1 MKKNNKKFIRRVC
14 IIIVTITFL
23 FVIVEYEIIKGYKRN
38 IQIYNDSL
46 ITSYEEQY
54 ETIIYGFRN
63 HAKSYFDETINNDKI
78 LDIMK
83 KANEED
89 EDERVKLRKKLND
102 TLRKTYINATQ
113 NMFRQFHFVLKDSTS
128 FLRMHKVE
136 VFGDNLYEIRD
147 SVRLANDE
155 KRYVE
160 GFEEGRIFNGY
171 RFEFPLFKDDEYIGC
186 VETSIS
192 FISVVK
198 LMNELFDNP
207 SIFMMKK
214 SVVEEKVFD
223 ELIADAYIE
232 SRISSLYYDEKESF
246 EYINKDGY
254 IEFLDSL
261 NNDKLKE
268 IDKLLKE
275 EKTFI
280 IKSNNNITYSVVFL
294 KIQNI
299 VENQVGYIIFFN
311 EDKNYDI
318 LSKSLIL
325 KTGLLLSLWLVI
337 LLIIYVFYKSRKEIN
352 KILYFDKLTGGYNR
366 NMFYECI
373 NQEIARKKRYNI
385 DFSII
390 MYDIDHF
397 KRVNDIY
404 GHMTGDL
411 VLKDLTNLVRESI
424 RINDCLFRFGG
435 DEFVILLSNIG
446 LEDAKKVAE
455 KIRLKAENLDIFAE
469 NITLSLGVVEYMG
482 NENAEEILNRVDI
495 MLYKSKETG
504 RNKISYI

>member
-1 MKKNNKKFIRRVC
+1 MKKNNKKFIKKVS
-14 IIIVTITFL
+14 IIIVIITFL
-23 FVIVEYEIIKGYKRN
+23 FVIAEYEIINEYNRN

-46 ITSYEEQY
+46 IESYEQQY

-78 LDIMK
+78 LDIME

-89 EDERVKLRKKLND
+89 EDEKVKLREELNNI
-102 TLRKTYINATQ
+102 LKETYKNAVR

-136 VFGDNLYEIRD
+136 MFGDNLYEIRD
-147 SVRLANDE
+147 SVRIVNDE

-160 GFEEGRIFNGY
+160 GFEEGKIFNGY
-171 RFEFPLFKDDEYIGC
+171 RFEFPLFKNDDYIGC

-198 LMNELFDNP
+198 LIDELFDDS
-207 SIFMMKK
+207 SIFMIKK
-214 SVVEEKVFD
+214 SVVEEKVLE
-223 ELIADAYIE
+223 ELIAESYIE
-232 SRISSLYYDEKESF
+232 SGISNLYYDEKQSF
-246 EYINKDGY
+246 QYTDKDSY

-268 IDKLLKE
+268 IDELLKE
-275 EKTFI
+275 EETFV
-280 IKSNNNITYSVVFL
+280 IKSSNNISYSVVFL
-294 KIQNI
+294 RIENI
-299 VENQVGYIIFFN
+299 VEKQVGYIVFFN
-311 EDKNYDI
+311 EDNNYNL
-318 LSKSLIL
+318 LSKSLTL
-325 KTGLLLSLWLVI
+325 KTSLLLSLWLMI
-337 LLIIYVFYKSRKEIN
+337 LLIIYVFYKSKMQIN
-352 KILYFDKLTGGYNR
+352 KIAYFDKLTGAYNR
-366 NMFYECI
+366 NRFYECI
-373 NQEIARKKRYNI
+373 NQEIARSKRYNI

-390 MYDIDHF
+390 MYDIDYF
-397 KRVNDIY
+397 KKINDIY
-404 GHMTGDL
+404 GHIAGDF
-411 VLKDLTNLVRESI
+411 VLKELTNLVRESI

-446 LEDAKKVAE
+446 LKDSKKVAE
-455 KIRLKAENLDIFAE
+455 KIRLKAENADIFAE
-469 NITLSLGVVEYMG
+469 NITLSLGVVEYTG

-504 RNKISYI
+504 RNKISYS